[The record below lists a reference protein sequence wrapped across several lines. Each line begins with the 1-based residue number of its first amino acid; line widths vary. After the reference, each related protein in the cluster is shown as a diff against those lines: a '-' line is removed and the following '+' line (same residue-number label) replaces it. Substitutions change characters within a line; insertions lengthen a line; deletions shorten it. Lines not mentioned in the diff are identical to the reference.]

1 MSSTQRSPHK
11 IKLPLSRA
19 TKKNLQEKI
28 PYCRQC
34 HKMHLS
40 ILLGFSTLWGTTN
53 GANDLFTPQS
63 LWEAR
68 KVNNKHQMWVGIQDL
83 TQRRFLSWCPKAEE
97 QGTIQTW
104 EDVLVCSIKFT
115 PILILCR
122 QHSRSEKYKA
132 RNIWIY
138 SSV

>member
-1 MSSTQRSPHK
+1 
-11 IKLPLSRA
+11 
-19 TKKNLQEKI
+19 
-28 PYCRQC
+28 
-34 HKMHLS
+34 MHLS

-97 QGTIQTW
+97 
-104 EDVLVCSIKFT
+104 
-115 PILILCR
+115 
-122 QHSRSEKYKA
+122 
-132 RNIWIY
+132 RNPNMGGCPCMFHKVY
-138 SSV
+138 THPNTMSSAFKI